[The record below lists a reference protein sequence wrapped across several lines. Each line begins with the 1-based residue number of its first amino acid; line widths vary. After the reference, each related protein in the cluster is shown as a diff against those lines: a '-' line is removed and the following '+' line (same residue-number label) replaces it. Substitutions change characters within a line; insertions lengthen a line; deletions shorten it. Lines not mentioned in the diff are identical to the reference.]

1 MKKEISYSQNPE
13 QKLTKTKSETLINSD
28 ESNINENNENNRNNN
43 NHLTYQMKI
52 YKKK

>member
-28 ESNINENNENNRNNN
+28 ENNKNNN
-43 NHLTYQMKI
+43 NQYSTTFNI
-52 YKKK
+52 SNEYKKK